1 MGNYIF
7 TTDAL
12 VSAVTEDAKDAA
24 SAHDMGGNIITA
36 MVTKGEAAVH
46 DFVRDNDV
54 PGATDRDRGYWR
66 DVGTIDAYHEA
77 HLDLISVHPI
87 FNLYNLEWPIYS
99 WHDPLPPAKFV
110 FDADERRGIATDSM
124 VSSGVVVSGGT
135 VRRSVLSPRVRVH
148 SGALV
153 EESVLLQNVDVGAG
167 AVIRRA
173 IIDKNVQVP
182 PGARIGVDP
191 EEDGARFYVS
201 EGGVVTIGKGDRVPM
216 TDET

>member
-1 MGNYIF
+1 M
-7 TTDAL
+7 
-12 VSAVTEDAKDAA
+12 
-24 SAHDMGGNIITA
+24 
-36 MVTKGEAAVH
+36 
-46 DFVRDNDV
+46 
-54 PGATDRDRGYWR
+54 
-66 DVGTIDAYHEA
+66 
-77 HLDLISVHPI
+77 
-87 FNLYNLEWPIYS
+87 
-99 WHDPLPPAKFV
+99 

-153 EESVLLQNVDVGAG
+153 EESVLLQNVDVGEG

-191 EEDGARFYVS
+191 EEDRARFHVS